1 MLFDMSNHHISQLWS
16 SKKVSKISNMNQ
28 PEAPMQGRFRSSLIC
43 LISVQDLHQLFAA
56 GLRGPIDFLWTSHFL
71 EPLVRE
77 NFLCTKKQINIYI
90 NIYIYIHIYFT
101 MSAMSSHGSWVMMLK
116 HTFFSKKSHSPPGIP
131 WTETSNSSRRATSW
145 SDDIRWVA
153 KPHAN
158 ASRPQ
163 DARTASQCENTPK
176 TGCQPSNSDTS
187 PRNMGEYS
195 WRIKCTPESAELWW
209 YGHFLKSSE
218 LRNAIHQPELDQKKC
233 VWDSKLVGVFTPP
246 KQSYRFI

>member
-90 NIYIYIHIYFT
+90 NIYIYIYISQCLQCLALAVELWCWSIHFLAKSLIHHLE
-101 MSAMSSHGSWVMMLK
+101 SHGPKPPIRLGGPPAGLMISDGWPNRTPM
-116 HTFFSKKSHSPPGIP
+116 PPGL
-131 WTETSNSSRRATSW
+131 
-145 SDDIRWVA
+145 
-153 KPHAN
+153 
-158 ASRPQ
+158 
-163 DARTASQCENTPK
+163 RT
-176 TGCQPSNSDTS
+176 
-187 PRNMGEYS
+187 R
-195 WRIKCTPESAELWW
+195 
-209 YGHFLKSSE
+209 E
-218 LRNAIHQPELDQKKC
+218 LRHSVKTHQKQ
-233 VWDSKLVGVFTPP
+233 GVNPVIQTPV
-246 KQSYRFI
+246 REIWVNIVEE